1 MSLLLCTQMPLT
13 KGIRLSTP
21 SGSLFNLDIMFKS
34 IRQFYSSVQW
44 TETSRRYRQYR
55 KGLCERCLA
64 KGLIVPADEVHHK
77 VRLTKDNINDY
88 SISLNFDNLE
98 ALCEACHDKEHEQ
111 DQRNRYGNK
120 YRKTRRYAID
130 KYTGKVIARDI
141 SPFIQ
146 K

>member
-1 MSLLLCTQMPLT
+1 
-13 KGIRLSTP
+13 
-21 SGSLFNLDIMFKS
+21 MFKS

-77 VRLTKDNINDY
+77 VRLTRDNINDY

-130 KYTGKVIARDI
+130 KYTGKVIARD
-141 SPFIQ
+141 SPSFIQ